1 MQQETQRKGFMGG
14 VAKALN
20 ATGSFMVSAYDVSAD
35 FMVSAYDVSA
45 DFTVAMYNQLKKTP
59 DLWKKTV
66 DLVSFTPALASK
78 TKDLFVGGVS
88 KIKLKKDETGEIE
101 DKIDE
106 YEDKIKGLFYEI
118 GQEGASAEK
127 LDSDKAKKLINDV
140 KEYEKEIQRL
150 KVRISE
156 LEDIKKT
163 EKLKQKEKKAE
174 EKKSAETRV
183 TKKKAKHIDTG
194 TVNAN
199 IKSKTDKAVKLGEF
213 DTDSDRAIF
222 SKIAADLLDSD
233 MEIKILS
240 AAELGKIAN
249 KAAVPILLEAV
260 NYNNP
265 FLTTEVVN
273 SLTNIGDTQA
283 IELFVDLL
291 NDPAYRVR
299 LSSLRGLYK
308 IGEGDI
314 IKQLLTEALKD
325 EHPEV
330 RRMAATYIGWKD
342 VTEAV
347 PSLVQSLND
356 KEDKV
361 RKAAAITLASLK
373 DKTAVL
379 PLMRLLGDDNVEI
392 REKALES
399 LSILT
404 GESISFD
411 VQLSGSALAGAIEE
425 LKDWWQKEKL
435 GKAESFAL
443 PSEGEDVSVEAVTEV
458 QEVPEERSLERSPET
473 STVQEPV
480 AETHESITEAAL
492 VAMSAEEPA
501 AEESAA
507 PEATT
512 QDDGRL
518 SEAQLRDM
526 SKAEIIALCTERGIE
541 CDETFTKT
549 ELIELYLK

>member
-1 MQQETQRKGFMGG
+1 MQQESQRKGFMGG

-35 FMVSAYDVSA
+35 F
-45 DFTVAMYNQLKKTP
+45 TVAMYNQLKKTP
-59 DLWKKTV
+59 DLLKNTSVIWEKTV
-66 DLVSFTPALASK
+66 DLLSFTPALASK
-78 TKDLFVGGVS
+78 TKDLFVGGIS
-88 KIKLKKDETGEIE
+88 KIKIKKDEAGELE

-118 GQEGASAEK
+118 GQEGASSEK
-127 LDSDKAKKLINDV
+127 LESDKAKKLISDV

-150 KVRISE
+150 KLRISE
-156 LEDIKKT
+156 LEDIKKV
-163 EKLKQKEKKAE
+163 EKLKKKEKQAE
-174 EKKSAETRV
+174 DKKLSEAKVTR
-183 TKKKAKHIDTG
+183 KKAKHVDTS

-199 IKSKTDKAVKLGEF
+199 IRAKTDKAVKQGEF

-249 KAAVPILLEAV
+249 KAAIPILLEAV

-273 SLTNIGDTQA
+273 SMTNIGDIQA

-308 IGEGDI
+308 LGEGDR
-314 IKQLLTEALKD
+314 IKQILTDALKD

-342 VTEAV
+342 ITEAV

-379 PLMRLLGDDNVEI
+379 PLMRLLGDDNIEV

-399 LSILT
+399 LSILI

-411 VQLSGSALAGAIEE
+411 LQLSGSALAGAIEE

-435 GKAESFAL
+435 GKVESFEI
-443 PSEGEDVSVEAVTEV
+443 PSESISVEAVTEV
-458 QEVPEERSLERSPET
+458 QEAAEET
-473 STVQEPV
+473 AQEPTTV
-480 AETHESITEAAL
+480 AETHESITAAAL
-492 VAMSAEEPA
+492 AAMSSEEPA
-501 AEESAA
+501 TEESALVEETA
-507 PEATT
+507 SKS
-512 QDDGRL
+512 DDRH
-518 SEAQLRDM
+518 SEEQLRDM
-526 SKAEIIALCTERGIE
+526 SKSEIIALCTQRGIE

>member
-1 MQQETQRKGFMGG
+1 
-14 VAKALN
+14 
-20 ATGSFMVSAYDVSAD
+20 
-35 FMVSAYDVSA
+35 
-45 DFTVAMYNQLKKTP
+45 
-59 DLWKKTV
+59 
-66 DLVSFTPALASK
+66 
-78 TKDLFVGGVS
+78 
-88 KIKLKKDETGEIE
+88 
-101 DKIDE
+101 
-106 YEDKIKGLFYEI
+106 
-118 GQEGASAEK
+118 
-127 LDSDKAKKLINDV
+127 
-140 KEYEKEIQRL
+140 
-150 KVRISE
+150 
-156 LEDIKKT
+156 
-163 EKLKQKEKKAE
+163 
-174 EKKSAETRV
+174 
-183 TKKKAKHIDTG
+183 
-194 TVNAN
+194 
-199 IKSKTDKAVKLGEF
+199 
-213 DTDSDRAIF
+213 
-222 SKIAADLLDSD
+222 

-240 AAELGKIAN
+240 AAELGKIGN

-308 IGEGDI
+308 IGEGDR
-314 IKQLLTEALKD
+314 IKQILTEALKD

-342 VTEAV
+342 ITEAV

-435 GKAESFAL
+435 GKVESFEL
-443 PSEGEDVSVEAVTEV
+443 PSEGESVSVEAVTEV
-458 QEVPEERSLERSPET
+458 QEVPDETSPEA
-473 STVQEPV
+473 SPVQEPV

-492 VAMSAEEPA
+492 AAMSAEEPA

-507 PEATT
+507 LEATT
-512 QDDGRL
+512 EGQDSRL

-526 SKAEIIALCTERGIE
+526 SKSEIIALCTERGIE